1 MKGTRVPLALGLF
14 SLTSLVLTFWI
25 VDLVSGPVWLVF
37 RRAAG
42 LGTMR
47 SIAQVAAALTVVL
60 VFAAAVTIAV
70 PVALASAGRF
80 RKWLSIL
87 PAYLLASTLAAMA
100 ANLLGLAT
108 LGSLLDMQSALKI
121 SLATAWLGVSAI
133 LGIIAVVIAAV
144 RANLGN
150 RVLKTAMTL
159 AGIAV
164 VPGIVLSL
172 AMLAAINIVVTNQN
186 IQPPAGGGPA
196 GPEGLAELLTPFEM
210 GGGFMAALAVLA
222 LGSIAFGLRAWRK
235 TAAAGD
241 TERGLGVDYRREAV
255 RALVS
260 GAAITLIVLIAM
272 QLVPISRDNPP
283 VRGTVQWD
291 STQTKELVNRA
302 CMNCHSNET
311 QWPWYSYVAPGS
323 WITAVHVSS
332 ARQQFNLSE
341 ITALSSNRKVRLA
354 RSMVDQIR
362 NGVMPPSDYL
372 VLHPEAR
379 LTPTEKEQLIQG
391 LQNSLK

>member
-1 MKGTRVPLALGLF
+1 MKGTRVPLALALF
-14 SLTSLVLTFWI
+14 SLALLLLAFWI

-47 SIAQVAAALTVVL
+47 TIAQVAAALTVVL

-70 PVALASAGRF
+70 PVALGSARRF
-80 RKWLSIL
+80 RKWLNVL
-87 PAYLLASTLAAMA
+87 PAYLLASTLAAML

-108 LGSLLDMQSALKI
+108 LGSLLDMQSAVKI
-121 SLATAWLGVSAI
+121 SLATAWLGASAI
-133 LGIIAVVIAAV
+133 LSIIAVVIAAA

-150 RVLKTAMTL
+150 RILKAAMTL
-159 AGIAV
+159 TGIAV
-164 VPGIVLSL
+164 VPGIVLGL
-172 AMLAAINIVVTNQN
+172 AMLAAINIVVANQS
-186 IQPPAGGGPA
+186 ILPQAGSPGDPP
-196 GPEGLAELLTPFEM
+196 GLADLLTPFEM
-210 GGGFMAALAVLA
+210 GGGLIAVLAVLA
-222 LGSIAFGLRAWRK
+222 VGSIVAGLRAWRK
-235 TAAAGD
+235 TAAVDD
-241 TERGLGVDYRREAV
+241 TKRGLGVDYRREGM

-260 GAAITLIVLIAM
+260 GAAITLIVLVAM

-291 STQTKELVNRA
+291 STQTRELVNRA

>member
-1 MKGTRVPLALGLF
+1 
-14 SLTSLVLTFWI
+14 
-25 VDLVSGPVWLVF
+25 VWLVF

-42 LGTMR
+42 LGTIR
-47 SIAQVAAALTVVL
+47 SIAQVAAALIVIL
-60 VFAAAVTIAV
+60 VFAAAVTIAM
-70 PVALASAGRF
+70 PVALDSAGRF

-87 PAYLLASTLAAMA
+87 PAYLLASTLAAMV

-108 LGSLLDMQSALKI
+108 LGSLLDMQSAVKI

-133 LGIIAVVIAAV
+133 LSIIAVVIAAV

-150 RVLKTAMTL
+150 RVLKIAMTL
-159 AGIAV
+159 AGVAV
-164 VPGIVLSL
+164 VPGVVLGV
-172 AMLAAINIVVTNQN
+172 AMLAAINIVMTNQN
-186 IQPPAGGGPA
+186 IQPPVGGGPA
-196 GPEGLAELLTPFEM
+196 GPEGLAGLVTPFEV

-222 LGSIAFGLRAWRK
+222 LGSIAAGLRAWRK
-235 TAAAGD
+235 TAAADD
-241 TERGLGVDYRREAV
+241 TKRGSGVDYRREGV

-260 GAAITLIVLIAM
+260 GAAITLIMLVAM
-272 QLVPISRDNPP
+272 QLVPIPRDNPP
-283 VRGTVQWD
+283 ARGTVQWD